1 MMKVPAANCDMIHRS
16 LREAF
21 LTDETTIRKKGWGV
35 MGGGRE
41 RGGGMVDRQ
50 IQVRKQICT
59 QKEEINDV
67 GNSLNKL

>member
-1 MMKVPAANCDMIHRS
+1 
-16 LREAF
+16 
-21 LTDETTIRKKGWGV
+21 
-35 MGGGRE
+35 MGGDGGRTGA
-41 RGGGMVDRQ
+41 GGGMVDRQ